1 MDKNQNQIENLKS
14 ENINQNLLDIKNYK
28 SNSANE
34 INNIIIIKEL
44 INSLKEKI
52 NTYEKQIKK
61 LIDDKVK
68 LQMDMNSIILQNLS
82 LKKKNNSLKNNE
94 NSKEDDSLNLNNL
107 NINFNPIDF
116 NINENNQEK
125 IILSSMIEINKKL
138 VEQNK
143 ELKSQIDIFKSN
155 IENYKK
161 KMMEI
166 KENKTANQKC
176 KFCEEKKLELSKM
189 ASEKEEIFDSIKS
202 LRKQLDELKLNEK
215 IKKEKKKKQR
225 TEKNESLPSIE
236 QYFIVNNK
244 FQLVDSNKNLWHMKK
259 CMKFQ
264 EFKKKYE
271 QANLSPDDLLKEFVE
286 SYEIKIDDDNME
298 ENEYIEALNYTERSQ
313 EYEKKKYENKY
324 MPPLP
329 NMNSGANKKRNN
341 KNIETNNDDDSEIN
355 GKNNINNEGKELN
368 SNDININ
375 VDENDENKKEK
386 EIIENKIEEKKS
398 ESNDNNANTNN
409 EIKEETSFNLSD
421 NTD

>member
-1 MDKNQNQIENLKS
+1 MDKNQNQIENLIS
-14 ENINQNLLDIKNYK
+14 ENINQDLLDIKNDK
-28 SNSANE
+28 SNSTNE
-34 INNIIIIKEL
+34 INNVIIIKEL

-82 LKKKNNSLKNNE
+82 LKKKNNSIQNIE
-94 NSKEDDSLNLNNL
+94 NSKEDESL
-107 NINFNPIDF
+107 NININTLNIDL
-116 NINENNQEK
+116 NQNNQEK
-125 IILSSMIEINKKL
+125 IILSSLIEINKKL

-143 ELKSQIDIFKSN
+143 ELKTQIDIFKSN
-155 IENYKK
+155 IEVYKK
-161 KMMEI
+161 KMAEM
-166 KENKTANQKC
+166 KENISLNKKC
-176 KFCEEKKLELSKM
+176 KFCEEKKLEL
-189 ASEKEEIFDSIKS
+189 
-202 LRKQLDELKLNEK
+202 

-225 TEKNESLPSIE
+225 IEKNESLPSIE
-236 QYFIVNNK
+236 QYFIANNK

-264 EFKKKYE
+264 DFKKKYE

-286 SYEIKIDDDNME
+286 SYEIKIDDENMD

-313 EYEKKKYENKY
+313 EHEKKKYENKY

-329 NMNSGANKKRNN
+329 NMSGGANKKRNN
-341 KNIETNNDDDSEIN
+341 KNIEINNDDDSEIN
-355 GKNNINNEGKELN
+355 KKNNINNAEKELN

-375 VDENDENKKEK
+375 IEENEENKKEEEK
-386 EIIENKIEEKKS
+386 KENKIEEKKT
-398 ESNDNNANTNN
+398 ESNDINTNTNN

>member
-1 MDKNQNQIENLKS
+1 MDKNQNQIENLIS
-14 ENINQNLLDIKNYK
+14 ENINQDLLDIKNDK
-28 SNSANE
+28 SNSTNE
-34 INNIIIIKEL
+34 INNVIIIKEL

-82 LKKKNNSLKNNE
+82 LKKKNNSIQNIE
-94 NSKEDDSLNLNNL
+94 NSKEDESL
-107 NINFNPIDF
+107 NININTLNIDL
-116 NINENNQEK
+116 NQNNQEK
-125 IILSSMIEINKKL
+125 IILSSLIEINKKL

-143 ELKSQIDIFKSN
+143 ELKTQIDIFKSN
-155 IENYKK
+155 IEVYKK
-161 KMMEI
+161 KMAEM
-166 KENKTANQKC
+166 KENISLNKKC

-189 ASEKEEIFDSIKS
+189 ASEKEEIFNSIKS

-225 TEKNESLPSIE
+225 IEKNESLPSIE
-236 QYFIVNNK
+236 QYFIANNK

-264 EFKKKYE
+264 DFKKKYE

-286 SYEIKIDDDNME
+286 SYEIKIDDENMD

-313 EYEKKKYENKY
+313 EHEKKKYENKY

-329 NMNSGANKKRNN
+329 NMSGGANKKRNN
-341 KNIETNNDDDSEIN
+341 KNIEINNDDDTEIN
-355 GKNNINNEGKELN
+355 EKNNINNAEKELN

-375 VDENDENKKEK
+375 IEENEENKKEEEK
-386 EIIENKIEEKKS
+386 KENKIEEKKTK
-398 ESNDNNANTNN
+398 SNDINTNTNN

>member
-1 MDKNQNQIENLKS
+1 MDKNQNQIENLIS

-34 INNIIIIKEL
+34 INNII
-44 INSLKEKI
+44 
-52 NTYEKQIKK
+52 
-61 LIDDKVK
+61 
-68 LQMDMNSIILQNLS
+68 MNSIILQNLS

-155 IENYKK
+155 IEIYKK

-189 ASEKEEIFDSIKS
+189 ASEKEEIFNSIKS

>member
-1 MDKNQNQIENLKS
+1 MAQNQNQIENLLS
-14 ENINQNLLDIKNYK
+14 ENINQDLLDIKNDK

-82 LKKKNNSLKNNE
+82 LKKKNNSIKNIE
-94 NSKEDDSLNLNNL
+94 NSKEDDESL
-107 NINFNPIDF
+107 NINMNAFNIDF
-116 NINENNQEK
+116 NSNNQEK
-125 IILSSMIEINKKL
+125 IILSSLIEINKKL

-143 ELKSQIDIFKSN
+143 ELKSQIDILKSN
-155 IENYKK
+155 IEINKK

-166 KENKTANQKC
+166 KENMNENKKC

-189 ASEKEEIFDSIKS
+189 ASEKEEIFNSIKS

-225 TEKNESLPSIE
+225 IEKNESLPSIE
-236 QYFIVNNK
+236 QYFIANNK

-264 EFKKKYE
+264 DFKKKYE

-286 SYEIKIDDDNME
+286 SYEIKIDDENMD

-313 EYEKKKYENKY
+313 EHEKKKYENKY

-329 NMNSGANKKRNN
+329 NMSGGANKKRNN
-341 KNIETNNDDDSEIN
+341 KNIEINNDDDSEIN
-355 GKNNINNEGKELN
+355 EKNNINNAEKELN

-375 VDENDENKKEK
+375 IEENEENKKEEEK
-386 EIIENKIEEKKS
+386 KENKIEEKKT
-398 ESNDNNANTNN
+398 ESNDINTNTNN

>member
-1 MDKNQNQIENLKS
+1 MDKNQNQIENLIS

-34 INNIIIIKEL
+34 INNII
-44 INSLKEKI
+44 
-52 NTYEKQIKK
+52 
-61 LIDDKVK
+61 
-68 LQMDMNSIILQNLS
+68 MNSIILQNLS

-161 KMMEI
+161 KMMKI
-166 KENKTANQKC
+166 KKKKTANQKC

-189 ASEKEEIFDSIKS
+189 ASEKEEIFNSIKS

>member
-1 MDKNQNQIENLKS
+1 MAQNQNQIENLLS
-14 ENINQNLLDIKNYK
+14 ENINQDLLDIKNDK

-82 LKKKNNSLKNNE
+82 LKKKNNSIKNIE
-94 NSKEDDSLNLNNL
+94 NRKEDDESL
-107 NINFNPIDF
+107 NINMNAFNIDF
-116 NINENNQEK
+116 NSNNQEK
-125 IILSSMIEINKKL
+125 IILSSLIEINKKL

-143 ELKSQIDIFKSN
+143 ELKSQIDILKSN
-155 IENYKK
+155 IEINKK

-166 KENKTANQKC
+166 KENWNENKKC

-189 ASEKEEIFDSIKS
+189 ASEKEEIFNSIKS

-225 TEKNESLPSIE
+225 IDKNESLPSIE
-236 QYFIVNNK
+236 QYFIANNK
-244 FQLVDSNKNLWHMKK
+244 FQLVDLNRNLWHMKK

-271 QANLSPDDLLKEFVE
+271 KANLSPDDLLKEFVE

-298 ENEYIEALNYTERSQ
+298 ENEYIEALYYSERSQ
-313 EYEKKKYENKY
+313 EHEKKKYENKY

-329 NMNSGANKKRNN
+329 NMSGGANKKRNN
-341 KNIETNNDDDSEIN
+341 KNSEANNDDDSEIN
-355 GKNNINNEGKELN
+355 DKNNINNNEKELN
-368 SNDININ
+368 SNEIHINIE
-375 VDENDENKKEK
+375 ENKEDKKEK
-386 EIIENKIEEKKS
+386 ENKESKENKIEEKKT
-398 ESNDNNANTNN
+398 EGNDNNANTNN
-409 EIKEETSFNLSD
+409 KIKEETSFNLSD

>member
-1 MDKNQNQIENLKS
+1 ME
-14 ENINQNLLDIKNYK
+14 ENINKDLINIKNEK
-28 SNSANE
+28 DNSLNE
-34 INNIIIIKEL
+34 VNNIMVIKEL

-52 NTYEKQIKK
+52 NIYENQIKK

-82 LKKKNNSLKNNE
+82 LKKKNNSIQNSE
-94 NSKEDDSLNLNNL
+94 NSKEEEIL
-107 NINFNPIDF
+107 NINALNLTFSPKDKN
-116 NINENNQEK
+116 NKINHANQENL
-125 IILSSMIEINKKL
+125 ILSSLIEINKKL
-138 VEQNK
+138 LEQNK
-143 ELKSQIDIFKSN
+143 ELKSQINIFKSN
-155 IENYKK
+155 IDIYKQK
-161 KMMEI
+161 IVEL
-166 KENKTANQKC
+166 KENSKSNQKC
-176 KFCEEKKLELSKM
+176 KFCEEKKLELIKM
-189 ASEKEEIFDSIKS
+189 TSEKEEIFNSIKS
-202 LRKQLDELKLNEK
+202 LKKQLDDLKLNEK
-215 IKKEKKKKQR
+215 LKKEKKKKQKI
-225 TEKNESLPSIE
+225 EKNESLPNIE

-264 EFKKKYE
+264 DFKKKYE

-313 EYEKKKYENKY
+313 EHEKKKYENKY

-329 NMNSGANKKRNN
+329 NMSGAANKKRNN
-341 KNIETNNDDDSEIN
+341 KNIEINNDDDSEIN
-355 GKNNINNEGKELN
+355 EKNNINIAGKELN

-375 VDENDENKKEK
+375 IEENEENKKEEEK
-386 EIIENKIEEKKS
+386 KENKIEEKKS